1 MREMLLIFYRYQ
13 SMQKRIYYSFVFLL
27 IITYSV
33 LSFGNGLD
41 SNEQLPVGNLNRL
54 INSVIVKPASSSWTS
69 IKKLTESSIVK
80 NEIFTIKMSE
90 KKKLTSFIVSTI
102 VGLSLAFNNNYQ
114 KTPVQQLANYGQ
126 SIAAGAGIMQG
137 VVSLIQALGI
147 MKVLGKSIFLG
158 STRAIVR
165 NKIAASI
172 SGTILLSGVAGG
184 SFFAAKLMAV
194 DCDSADK
201 YIKEDLSL
209 SGIPAGIFS
218 VFFRVVNYLMYMS
231 TFLPPTIYLA
241 NFTGD
246 PGMAFLILGLYTAT
260 AIASV
265 HSFNEIKEVSLGALA
280 PWAVFKQYPQS
291 NATTESNEYINSNT
305 TKVTEPAFSCGNATM
320 YKGKCYGVA
329 DDYAEIKNVVNGQLS
344 WLAANTLKGFGNI
357 VQLLIFVF
365 AVKGFKQYAEGR
377 YDQLTTIQKV
387 IYGIQIVSALF
398 IHVPYK
404 SNAYSESGTIWAQ
417 VFNYRQFNAAALTS
431 LAVTLSWLTSL
442 PQIVLD
448 IFILCK
454 KRKYL
459 KGQNTNV

>member
-1 MREMLLIFYRYQ
+1 MRQMLLIFYRYQ
-13 SMQKRIYYSFVFLL
+13 SMQKRIYYGFVFLL
-27 IITYSV
+27 IISYSV
-33 LSFGNGLD
+33 LSFGNVD
-41 SNEQLPVGNLNRL
+41 SDFNGPSLNGRNWVL
-54 INSVIVKPASSSWTS
+54 NGII
-69 IKKLTESSIVK
+69 KLTGSSIVK
-80 NEIFTIKMSE
+80 NEIYPIKIGE
-90 KKKLTSFIVSTI
+90 KTKLILFIVSTI
-102 VGLSLAFNNNYQ
+102 VGISLAFNNNYQ
-114 KTPVQQLANYGQ
+114 KTLDQQLANYGQ

-137 VVSLIQALGI
+137 GVSLFQAGE
-147 MKVLGKSIFLG
+147 MMNVLYQNFSGGL
-158 STRAIVR
+158 TRK
-165 NKIAASI
+165 KIEDLLA
-172 SGTILLSGVAGG
+172 GTILLSGVAGG

-209 SGIPAGIFS
+209 SGVPADIFS
-218 VFFRVVNYLMYMS
+218 ALFRMVNYLMYMS

-241 NFTGD
+241 HFTGD

-280 PWAVFKQYPQS
+280 PWAVIKQFSQS
-291 NATTESNEYINSNT
+291 NAITVFNEYSNSNT

-320 YKGKCYGVA
+320 YKSKCYGVA
-329 DDYAEIKNVVNGQLS
+329 DDYAETKNVVNGQLS
-344 WLAANTLKGFGNI
+344 WLTGNTLKGFGSI

-365 AVKGFKQYAEGR
+365 AVEGFDKYAKDR
-377 YDQLTTIQKV
+377 CDQLTTIQKV
-387 IYGIQIVSALF
+387 IYGIQLF
-398 IHVPYK
+398 FSLSIPIPYK
-404 SNAYSESGTIWAQ
+404 FNAYSESGSIWAK
-417 VFNYRQFNAAALTS
+417 VFNYSQLNATFFTS

-459 KGQNTNV
+459 KGLARSTNV